1 MKTRTLLFAAL
12 AASGLCATAGAA
24 DFPVNRAVSDA
35 RLDRIRGG
43 FDFGDDLRASFA
55 LQRTV
60 LINGLEA
67 MRTTISV
74 PDIAKITTEQAAA
87 LRDALRTTVVT
98 NGAGGVADAVPTVP
112 AVAQAP
118 ATSGGTTPPAAAAP
132 PAVSSPA
139 QAAPS
144 TPAQAVQAAQAA
156 VTATVPSSGLPGL
169 IVQNS
174 LDNQAITATTTI
186 DASVNTATMLQNM
199 RIAESVHDAVIQ
211 FRGN

>member
-1 MKTRTLLFAAL
+1 MKTRTLLVAAML
-12 AASGLCATAGAA
+12 GSGLCATAGAV

-60 LINGLEA
+60 LINGMEA

-74 PDIAKITTEQAAA
+74 PDIARMTTEQASA
-87 LRDALRTTVVT
+87 LRDALRTTVIT
-98 NGAGGVADAVPTVP
+98 NGAGGVAGAVPTMPV
-112 AVAQAP
+112 VTQAP
-118 ATSGGTTPPAAAAP
+118 ASDMNAAANVPAIAAP
-132 PAVSSPA
+132 PASMQGLP
-139 QAAPS
+139 
-144 TPAQAVQAAQAA
+144 QAVVASL
-156 VTATVPSSGLPGL
+156 PSSGLPGL

-174 LDNQAITATTTI
+174 LDNQAISATTTI
-186 DASVNTATMLQNM
+186 NASVNTANTLQSM
-199 RIAESVHDAVIQ
+199 RLAESLHDAAIQ

>member
-1 MKTRTLLFAAL
+1 MKTRTLFIAAML
-12 AASGLCATAGAA
+12 GTGLCATAGAA
-24 DFPVNRAVSDA
+24 EFPANRAVSDA

-60 LINGLEA
+60 LINGMEA

-74 PDIAKITTEQAAA
+74 PDIARMTTEQAAA

-98 NGAGGVADAVPTVP
+98 NGAGGVADAVPTMP
-112 AVAQAP
+112 SVAQTPSAGASVPPVANAP
-118 ATSGGTTPPAAAAP
+118 SPSAAAP
-132 PAVSSPA
+132 VPM
-139 QAAPS
+139 QALP
-144 TPAQAVQAAQAA
+144 QA
-156 VTATVPSSGLPGL
+156 VTATLPSSGLPGL

-174 LDNQAITATTTI
+174 LDNQAISATTTI
-186 DASVNTATMLQNM
+186 DASVNTANTLQSM
-199 RIAESVHDAVIQ
+199 RLAESLHDAVIQ